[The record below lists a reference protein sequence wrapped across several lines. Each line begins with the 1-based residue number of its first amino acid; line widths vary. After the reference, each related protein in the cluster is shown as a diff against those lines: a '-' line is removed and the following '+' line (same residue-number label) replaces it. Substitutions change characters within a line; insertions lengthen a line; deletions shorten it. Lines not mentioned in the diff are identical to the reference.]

1 MFETPDDRIALQ
13 ALLDRSYEVAGSHLA
28 SIHTDKVRLTA
39 DELIDRL
46 TGMRVLVLATV
57 SSDGRP
63 LAGPVDAFFVR
74 GHWYLSTSPS
84 ALRTRH
90 MDRRPAVSGA
100 YVEGEALVVIV
111 HGNAERLAVGNL
123 DPAYRQALV
132 DHYGDGWV
140 EGWCDDI
147 AAYRIAAER
156 MFAADMSRHLT
167 G

>member
-1 MFETPDDRIALQ
+1 VFETTEDRSALR
-13 ALLDRSYEVAGSHLA
+13 ALLNRSYDRAGSHLA
-28 SIHTDKVRLTA
+28 SIHTDKVRLSA

-74 GHWYLSTSPS
+74 GHWHLSTSPS

-90 MDRRPAVSGA
+90 MDRRPDVSGA

-111 HGNAERLAVGNL
+111 HGTAERLDVAEL

-140 EGWCDDI
+140 EGWGDEI
-147 AAYRIAAER
+147 AAYRIAADR